1 MAKYRNKQVDAV
13 IDVRSRVEYF
23 FGHLPGSVC
32 IPLDA
37 LAPAIA
43 ERADLTPDSS
53 ILVVC
58 ASGARSA
65 SATELLHGLG
75 YRHVVDGGPYTDA
88 RHHYLAD

>member
-1 MAKYRNKQVDAV
+1 MAKYRNKHVDAV

-32 IPLDA
+32 VPLDT
-37 LAPAIA
+37 LAPTLA
-43 ERADLTPDSS
+43 ERQDLTPDSS

-65 SATELLHGLG
+65 SATEMMRRMG
-75 YRHVVDGGPYTDA
+75 YRRVVDGGPYTDA

>member
-13 IDVRSRVEYF
+13 IDVRSRVEFF

-32 IPLDA
+32 IPLA
-37 LAPAIA
+37 TLAPTLA
-43 ERADLTPDSS
+43 ERQDLTPDSP

-65 SATELLHGLG
+65 SATEMLRRMG
-75 YRHVVDGGPYTDA
+75 YRRVVDGGPYTAA